1 MHKKI
6 IAVVGYANL
15 ERLKDKDRKII
26 QNLAL
31 DLGKKLIQEGYIIV
45 NGGLGGVME
54 AVSSGAREADNYM
67 GGQTLGLVPNYNKNI
82 ANPYIDIVLPL
93 GLDVARNVCVA
104 SVCDAMVVIGGE
116 SGSLSEMALAWQF
129 GKLIIA
135 LSNYGYGGI
144 FKNKPLDSR
153 RKDKIYFANNAN
165 EVVEIL
171 KEKLPLYQKTFA
183 GISKDMTRQEAK
195 DVIKKHCDILVELE
209 FLGQGSE
216 GFIFTDKNKV
226 YKLFKHSS
234 YLSRLYFQ
242 LEPLSWKLK
251 GTHFILHFEIYYK
264 DDVLIV
270 SYQYFKTKPFEPMP
284 YKAYID
290 LLSNFYYAGIV
301 CCDMQPKNLL
311 IDTRHNS
318 FVICDIGWDF
328 ISYSNE
334 LFESMCRRA
343 FAIYKLQNH
352 LHKIDRIKEFLSPL
366 NTQNNFEALEKF
378 LQCENLLSEYQKF
391 VSKIGAFASHKTLI
405 RNFYMENPQY
415 QNIFDY
421 GAGNGEISS
430 MLSEIGKNVIGYE
443 ISDDVIKDKYRAVFK
458 RIIIGNEELE
468 NFIKTNQQ
476 FDSVLCSLVLCHHL
490 ADTQEEALKII
501 DSIMSNLVR
510 LSKKHIFIAICN
522 PLFFKAKS
530 NIQKREN
537 HTSYNTPHTVTKM
550 MFSTKRNRLDYHR
563 PLGFYEALFAKYG
576 LIVQDIFQSGDFRAN
591 HYKISNSDFIFF
603 SLIKE

>member
-209 FLGQGSE
+209 F
-216 GFIFTDKNKV
+216 
-226 YKLFKHSS
+226 
-234 YLSRLYFQ
+234 
-242 LEPLSWKLK
+242 
-251 GTHFILHFEIYYK
+251 
-264 DDVLIV
+264 
-270 SYQYFKTKPFEPMP
+270 
-284 YKAYID
+284 
-290 LLSNFYYAGIV
+290 
-301 CCDMQPKNLL
+301 
-311 IDTRHNS
+311 
-318 FVICDIGWDF
+318 
-328 ISYSNE
+328 
-334 LFESMCRRA
+334 
-343 FAIYKLQNH
+343 
-352 LHKIDRIKEFLSPL
+352 
-366 NTQNNFEALEKF
+366 
-378 LQCENLLSEYQKF
+378 
-391 VSKIGAFASHKTLI
+391 
-405 RNFYMENPQY
+405 
-415 QNIFDY
+415 
-421 GAGNGEISS
+421 
-430 MLSEIGKNVIGYE
+430 
-443 ISDDVIKDKYRAVFK
+443 
-458 RIIIGNEELE
+458 
-468 NFIKTNQQ
+468 
-476 FDSVLCSLVLCHHL
+476 
-490 ADTQEEALKII
+490 
-501 DSIMSNLVR
+501 
-510 LSKKHIFIAICN
+510 
-522 PLFFKAKS
+522 
-530 NIQKREN
+530 
-537 HTSYNTPHTVTKM
+537 
-550 MFSTKRNRLDYHR
+550 
-563 PLGFYEALFAKYG
+563 
-576 LIVQDIFQSGDFRAN
+576 
-591 HYKISNSDFIFF
+591 
-603 SLIKE
+603 